1 MPPLEGS
8 ARRLDRASIEA
19 REPGE
24 ALGIADQRLYV
35 QKHAKGTNRGQ
46 THDVLLQ
53 AMYERRPELQ
63 ERVLAGAD
71 LSLSVARQLGL
82 TGEELEQ
89 VRRAA
94 ELRDV
99 GTIAIPD
106 EILLKAGPLDDE
118 EWAFIRR
125 HTVIG
130 QRILS
135 AAPALLEIAKIV
147 RFTHERWDGLGYPD
161 GLVGESI
168 PLASR
173 IVSVC
178 DAFVA
183 MTSDRPYQARRTT
196 PEALTELRRN
206 AGTQFDPASV
216 ALLCETIEQAGVASE
231 AA

>member
-1 MPPLEGS
+1 MTPS
-8 ARRLDRASIEA
+8 RF
-19 REPGE
+19 
-24 ALGIADQRLYV
+24 
-35 QKHAKGTNRGQ
+35 H
-46 THDVLLQ
+46 HDVLLQ

-71 LSLSVARQLGL
+71 LALSVARRLGL

-125 HTVIG
+125 HTEIG

-135 AAPALLEIAKIV
+135 AAPALLEIGKIV
-147 RFTHERWDGLGYPD
+147 RSTHERWDGLGYPD
-161 GLVGESI
+161 GLAEETI
-168 PLASR
+168 PLGSR

-183 MTSDRPYQARRTT
+183 MTSDRPYRVRRTT
-196 PEALTELRRN
+196 SEALAELRRN

-216 ALLCETIEQAGVASE
+216 AWLCETLASAEVETQAA
-231 AA
+231 

>member
-1 MPPLEGS
+1 
-8 ARRLDRASIEA
+8 
-19 REPGE
+19 
-24 ALGIADQRLYV
+24 
-35 QKHAKGTNRGQ
+35 
-46 THDVLLQ
+46 
-53 AMYERRPELQ
+53 MYERRPELQ

-71 LSLSVARQLGL
+71 LSLSVARQFGL

-135 AAPALLEIAKIV
+135 AAPACW
-147 RFTHERWDGLGYPD
+147 RSRR
-161 GLVGESI
+161 SS
-168 PLASR
+168 ASR
-173 IVSVC
+173 TSGGTDSGIQTVS
-178 DAFVA
+178 
-183 MTSDRPYQARRTT
+183 
-196 PEALTELRRN
+196 
-206 AGTQFDPASV
+206 PASRFPSPH
-216 ALLCETIEQAGVASE
+216 ASSRF
-231 AA
+231 ATPSWQ